1 MKVTP
6 STILAVTAVLCGLPL
21 VVWLFVPASENR
33 PAPTSLSA
41 LAPTPSPTN
50 ASTKPSTSAP
60 WPEVSL
66 SAEIA
71 SAELLQLARRLVAQ
85 DVTRSLAWAQSQ
97 TDPTLRDR
105 ALFAVLQVWGELDPH
120 SAVTWALALDETQ
133 RFANMDA
140 ALSGAALHPEA
151 ALKIARDL
159 RAEDATTG
167 ESYATMLIGAFTRG
181 GDFASA
187 LNLLTDAPA
196 NERSLQANSIFS
208 RWGQTQPDAAVQALD
223 SLPDPETR
231 SAAFA
236 SLVQGWGTGNPAT
249 LADYAI
255 KLPTGDDRVLALK
268 TALEGWTRQDPA
280 AMTTWLNQFAGSPA
294 FDYGAA
300 TMLVQTDGA
309 NRDIPL
315 ALSWVESIR
324 DEELRLI
331 ALERV
336 AQEWAATDRAAAEKF
351 LNESQHLSAEQ
362 RRQLLNA
369 VAPRPALPDAD

>member
-6 STILAVTAVLCGLPL
+6 STILACTAVLCGLPL
-21 VVWLFVPASENR
+21 VVWLFVPAGETR
-33 PAPTSLSA
+33 PAPSSISEPTV
-41 LAPTPSPTN
+41 APPAPN
-50 ASTKPSTSAP
+50 ASTKPSASAP
-60 WPEVSL
+60 WPEVTL
-66 SAEIA
+66 SVEIT
-71 SAELLQLARRLVAQ
+71 SDELLQLARRLVAQ
-85 DVTRSLAWAQSQ
+85 DVARSLAWAQSQ
-97 TDPTLRDR
+97 TDPTLCAR
-105 ALFAVLQVWGELDPH
+105 ALFAVLQAWGELDPQ
-120 SAVTWALALDETQ
+120 SAVTWALAQDEAQ

-140 ALSGAALHPEA
+140 ALSGAAQHPEA
-151 ALKIARDL
+151 ALKIVRDL
-159 RAEDATTG
+159 RAQDATSG

-181 GDFASA
+181 GDFTSA

-196 NERSLQANSIFS
+196 SERSLQANSIFS
-208 RWGQTQPDAAVQALD
+208 RWGQTQPEAAVKALD
-223 SLPDPETR
+223 SLPDTETR
-231 SAAFA
+231 AAAFT
-236 SLVQGWGTGNPAT
+236 SLVEGWGNSNPTT

-268 TALEGWTRQDPA
+268 TALESWTRQDPT

-315 ALSWVESIR
+315 ALTWVESIR

-336 AQEWAATDRAAAEKF
+336 AQEWAATDRTAAEKF
-351 LNESQHLSAEQ
+351 LNESQTLSAEQ
-362 RRQLLNA
+362 RQQLLNA
-369 VAPRPALPDAD
+369 VAPRPARPDAD